1 MYRRLRRA
9 GVRGVTSKA
18 LRVRGRGR
26 VGFTSASRRSASDD
40 AHGLRLARI
49 ATAFRSA
56 RASSRARCA
65 QAFCWRAKPAR
76 MGRPA
81 ATRPQ
86 SKPRRTPYRRGASL
100 ALPPPVPTKV
110 GDNARRTGTA
120 PALPLPCVH
129 GALVRGP
136 PSVGCAAS
144 VRGPRQSPAGGRARA
159 GRPAGV
165 GLGSSQSQARTVGL
179 QSTSYVSSFR
189 YSMSSRPS
197 QRNVMRAR
205 HRPAR
210 SETHSRVAR
219 RDVPLS
225 DGTGLHSPSNRCIA
239 PNVTRPPRPPRARGT
254 PTRTV
259 RGGYG

>member
-1 MYRRLRRA
+1 MVVAEGRRCTGAASQGCGACRSTASTVHQSRPT
-9 GVRGVTSKA
+9 GEA
-18 LRVRGRGR
+18 L
-26 VGFTSASRRSASDD
+26 
-40 AHGLRLARI
+40 
-49 ATAFRSA
+49 TAVNS
-56 RASSRARCA
+56 
-65 QAFCWRAKPAR
+65 
-76 MGRPA
+76 
-81 ATRPQ
+81 T
-86 SKPRRTPYRRGASL
+86 
-100 ALPPPVPTKV
+100 
-110 GDNARRTGTA
+110 
-120 PALPLPCVH
+120 PALE
-129 GALVRGP
+129 RGP

-144 VRGPRQSPAGGRARA
+144 LRGPRQSPAGGRARA

-239 PNVTRPPRPPRARGT
+239 PNVTRPPRLPRARGT
-254 PTRTV
+254 RAPRVCEKNVSVPKWHISLWRLISAAPKRPQIPDDPAAPTVGFLRGTDETSRRTIF
-259 RGGYG
+259 YE